1 MTGRHLDGV
10 RGHVLDETELHTT
23 HRVCNMKTNS
33 EKTELALRSI
43 SIYWL
48 AQALFEKY
56 APAFSDKV
64 DWKAYAKLGREE
76 QKVRVIELKN
86 DLKEESAAFHN
97 DLCGALNLISIAA
110 HSRKIKQ
117 YMVRTTTKNKEI
129 ANRFN
134 HESLREGVKDA
145 ALREPI
151 NTAAW
156 LCAHEEDMP
165 AEWEKL
171 KQFAIAEEQ
180 RYYNWTWYSVTDP
193 TKEALDDDI
202 KAFENAL
209 KDIFHR
215 EKDDENFAAK
225 AYRLAEAK
233 NFIRYCVSTAK
244 DPIETFLALNGGI
257 ERGNDPTANTFLI
270 DHYFNCN
277 CIRIAFPD
285 VIESDRVAGLFAEH
299 VLGCE
304 VTTEEPRIYLGTM
317 RKYATRGDCET
328 AFEAIMKECKDVK
341 DIRLKAIRFTV
352 AEDLKRAELRRRT
365 AENKV
370 RASNGLPPLPRLKCE
385 VFEDGRLFDEMERCF
400 SANARRKELMDVYEL
415 VFKIQLFSETGET
428 YLSKELHDDL
438 VPSNSYTL
446 RVTPKSVR
454 FSPRI
459 QEVTDNTHRKT
470 LQKIQR
476 MLEFANEP
484 AAELIRKEQG

>member
-1 MTGRHLDGV
+1 
-10 RGHVLDETELHTT
+10 
-23 HRVCNMKTNS
+23 MKTNS

-43 SIYWL
+43 SISWL
-48 AQALFEKY
+48 TKALFDKY
-56 APAFSDKV
+56 APAFSDSV
-64 DWKAYAKLGREE
+64 DWVAYSRLGREE
-76 QKVRVIELKN
+76 RKTRIVEIKN
-86 DLKEESAAFHN
+86 GLKEESAAFHN

-117 YMVRTTTKNKEI
+117 YMVRTTTRNKEI
-129 ANRFN
+129 AKRFN
-134 HESLREGVKDA
+134 HECLKEKSNDGT
-145 ALREPI
+145 LREPI

-156 LCAHEEDMP
+156 LCVHEEDMP

-180 RYYNWTWYSVTDP
+180 RYYNWSWYAVTDP
-193 TKEALDDDI
+193 TKEASEDDI
-202 KAFENAL
+202 KSFEHAL
-209 KDIFHR
+209 KEIFQK

-233 NFIRYCVSTAK
+233 TFIRYCVSTAK

-285 VIESDRVAGLFAEH
+285 VIESDRVADLFAKH

-304 VTTEEPRIYLGTM
+304 VTAEEPRVYLGTM
-317 RKYATRGDCET
+317 RKYATRSDCDT
-328 AFEAIMKECKDVK
+328 AFGAVMNECRDVK

-365 AENKV
+365 ADNKV
-370 RASNGLPPLPRLKCE
+370 RTADGLPPLPRLKCE
-385 VFEDGRLFDEMERCF
+385 VFEDGHLFDEMERCF
-400 SANARRKELMDVYEL
+400 SKDARRKELMDVYEL
-415 VFKIQLFSETGET
+415 VFRIQLYNETKET
-428 YLSKELHDDL
+428 YLSKEMHDDL
-438 VPSNSYTL
+438 VSSSSYLL

-459 QEVTDNTHRKT
+459 QEVANNAHRAT
-470 LQKIQR
+470 LQKIQQI
-476 MLEFANEP
+476 LEFANEP
-484 AAELIRKEQG
+484 ATALIGKEQG